1 MSNHYIVGGDGAST
15 WYAVEE
21 LLGTHRPVVLVTPS
35 ESLLTD
41 IQERVGEIPAIMGD
55 PSDDAVL
62 LEAGVDRAAGVV
74 LSMLEDKDNVLGV
87 ITARRLNR
95 TARIV
100 AATRVQETIPKL
112 QAAGADAVVSPS
124 RIGGLRIASELVRP
138 KVVSFL
144 DQMLRDK
151 GGSLR
156 VEEVTIPS
164 TADVAGRTLSS
175 LQINET
181 PGAVLLALKKPG
193 SGEVVF
199 KPDANT
205 ALEPG
210 LTIIVMADH
219 EGLARIGVS
228 LERTTGAAPS
238 PAGQSS

>member
-1 MSNHYIVGGDGAST
+1 
-15 WYAVEE
+15 
-21 LLGTHRPVVLVTPS
+21 VVLVTPS

-55 PSDDAVL
+55 PSDDDVL
-62 LEAGVDRAAGVV
+62 LEAGIDRAAGVV

-156 VEEVTIPS
+156 VEEITIPS

-181 PGAVLLALKKPG
+181 AGAVLLALKKPG

-199 KPDANT
+199 KPDADT